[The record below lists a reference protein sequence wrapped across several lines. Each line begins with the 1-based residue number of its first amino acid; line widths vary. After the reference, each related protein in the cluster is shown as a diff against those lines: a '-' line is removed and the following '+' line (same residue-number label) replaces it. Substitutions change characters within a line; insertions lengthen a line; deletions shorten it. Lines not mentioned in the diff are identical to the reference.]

1 VGGLSGLGSET
12 AACDRCL
19 ARPWLLSRL
28 SAHLEVL
35 RGRIQELLALGDADL
50 IAAAAGRDAAAI
62 TSELARFE
70 PGCARHAAAAAGL
83 ELICRCDPAYPP
95 RLTDLLSPPA
105 VLYVA
110 GGVRRLLELCE
121 RDSVAIVGSRKA
133 SSYGSEVARALGR
146 GLGRAGLPVL
156 SGMALGIDAAAH
168 AGALSVAGPTIAV
181 LPGSAA
187 SPYPASK
194 RSLHLAIT
202 SSGVAIGEAAPGSPV
217 RRWTFP
223 ARNRLIAALASMTV
237 VVEAG
242 ESSGAL
248 LTAELARGL
257 GRAVGAVPGR
267 VDNRQAAGSNELLAQ
282 GASVVRGPPD
292 VVEELYGED
301 AAAFAS
307 DQREP
312 LRDELR
318 ALLDAIGAGE
328 DTACALASAGVA
340 ARQGLAALAEL
351 ELNGYVRRLSGGR
364 YAVIP

>member
-1 VGGLSGLGSET
+1 
-12 AACDRCL
+12 
-19 ARPWLLSRL
+19 L

-35 RGRIQELLALGDADL
+35 RGRIQELLALDDASL
-50 IAAAAGRDAAAI
+50 IAAAAGRDAAAV
-62 TSELARFE
+62 TRELCRFE
-70 PGCARHAAAAAGL
+70 AGRARQAAAAVGL
-83 ELICRCDPAYPP
+83 ELICRCAPAYPRP
-95 RLTDLLSPPA
+95 LMDLSSPPA

-110 GGVRRLLELCE
+110 GGVERLLELSE
-121 RDSVAIVGSRKA
+121 RDCVAIVGSRQP
-133 SSYGSEVARALGR
+133 STYGGEVARALGR

-156 SGMALGIDAAAH
+156 SGMALGVDTAAH

-187 SPYPASK
+187 DPYPASK
-194 RSLHLAIT
+194 RSLHRAIT
-202 SSGVAIGEAAPGSPV
+202 ASGLAIGEAAPGSPV

-242 ESSGAL
+242 ERSGAL
-248 LTAELARGL
+248 LTAQLAQGL

-267 VDNRQAAGSNELLAQ
+267 VDNPRAAGCNELLAR
-282 GASVVRGPPD
+282 GACVVRGPED
-292 VVEELYGED
+292 VVERLYGQ
-301 AAAFAS
+301 AASAVDC

-312 LRDELR
+312 LSDEMR
-318 ALLDAIGAGE
+318 ALLGALAAGE
-328 DTACALASAGVA
+328 ETSRALASAGVP
-340 ARQGLAALAEL
+340 AREGLAALAEL